1 MGTPT
6 SGDRAEAGGNDTGR
20 GKAAPGVM
28 RPLPAYS
35 AFPSALP
42 ITPEEIHKVL
52 AALGPDLAALF
63 EEQR

>member
-6 SGDRAEAGGNDTGR
+6 SGDRPETGGTVTGR
-20 GKAAPGVM
+20 GKAASGVM

-35 AFPSALP
+35 VFPSALP

-63 EEQR
+63 AE

>member
-6 SGDRAEAGGNDTGR
+6 SGDRPEAGGTVTGR
-20 GKAAPGVM
+20 GKVAPGVM

-35 AFPSALP
+35 AFPSDLP
-42 ITPEEIHKVL
+42 ITLEEIHKVL

-63 EEQR
+63 EE